1 MKLEDKKQ
9 KVAGHG
15 GQGLVGQVP
24 KIREPLGVVR
34 GTWDTRRHAECGQ
47 FGGTDF
53 HTHPHIHM
61 HKPKGQ

>member
-24 KIREPLGVVR
+24 KIREPLGVV
-34 GTWDTRRHAECGQ
+34 
-47 FGGTDF
+47 
-53 HTHPHIHM
+53 
-61 HKPKGQ
+61 